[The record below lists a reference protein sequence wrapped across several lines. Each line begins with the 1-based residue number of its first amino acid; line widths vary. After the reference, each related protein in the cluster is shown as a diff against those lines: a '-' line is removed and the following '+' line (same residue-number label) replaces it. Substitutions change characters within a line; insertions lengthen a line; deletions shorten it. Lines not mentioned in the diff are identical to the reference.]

1 MADKIYDAF
10 DSIKASEKI
19 KSSTRQMIK
28 KEAGK
33 GRRQVHFTVKMIAA
47 CASLLVMLGL
57 GGVYGVSVYPVS
69 YVSID
74 VNPSIELSLNCWDR
88 VISATAYN
96 EEGVGVLDAVSV
108 KGMQF
113 ENALE
118 TIVGSEAMAQY
129 LNSGADMT
137 IAIATDSQVREMQL
151 SESIDNCGSHYGYR
165 ISGYTADME
174 TVSEAHH
181 NAMSIGKY
189 DAYVKLHGY
198 DDTVTVE
205 GCRDMSVSEI
215 HDLIHEH
222 ESDGTH
228 HSTGG
233 SDNENDNSGHNSGW
247 HNNRGNDSDE
257 NVSSEH
263 DNNGN
268 ASSGNENNGN
278 DNSENENNGNDN
290 NENASSGNDNSGH
303 NNRHDSSGH
312 GHHGE

>member
-19 KSSTRQMIK
+19 KSSTRQTIK
-28 KEAGK
+28 NEAGK

-47 CASLLVMLGL
+47 CASLFVMLCL
-57 GGVYGVSVYPVS
+57 GGFYGVSVYPVS

-74 VNPSIELSLNCWDR
+74 INPSIELSLNCWDR

-96 EEGVGVLDAVSV
+96 EEGVGVLNAVSV

-118 TIVGSEAMAQY
+118 AIVGSEAMAQY
-129 LNSGADMT
+129 LGSGADMT
-137 IAIATDSQVREMQL
+137 ITIATGSQDRETQL
-151 SESIDNCGSHYGYR
+151 SESIDNCGRHHGYH
-165 ISGYTADME
+165 ISDYITDME

-181 NAMSIGKY
+181 NGMSVGKY
-189 DAYVKLHGY
+189 DAYVRLHGY

-215 HDLIHEH
+215 HDLINEH
-222 ESDGTH
+222 ETGDAH

-233 SDNENDNSGHNSGW
+233 SGNGHGSNGNNSSGHDSG
-247 HNNRGNDSDE
+247 
-257 NVSSEH
+257 
-263 DNNGN
+263 
-268 ASSGNENNGN
+268 
-278 DNSENENNGNDN
+278 
-290 NENASSGNDNSGH
+290 
-303 NNRHDSSGH
+303 GH